1 LKERKKSKAAAWI
14 HLGKTDD
21 DFKEPTT
28 FLLPPAPV
36 P

>member
-1 LKERKKSKAAAWI
+1 LKEKKKSKAAALI

-28 FLLPPAPV
+28 FPPAPV